1 MISKDKKILLYEK
14 NLKKISRRTGKKLAQ
29 ESNGNDLGD
38 STSTVDDN
46 TDPQLETEE
55 IPTNTLG
62 QKGRLTYLIIK
73 RSSNWDETV

>member
-1 MISKDKKILLYEK
+1 MRKTSNKYQEEQE
-14 NLKKISRRTGKKLAQ
+14 KKLAQ
-29 ESNGNDLGD
+29 QSNGTDLGD

-62 QKGRLTYLIIK
+62 QKGRLTSLVIK